1 MLAPVL
7 LATNR
12 YEQKISVEI
21 SVLHDKKGT
30 YNHSLYTFISNTCS
44 LYRVPKN
51 SKWRLICYL
60 TLLLVPMI
68 ESSRLYQLKQDSFSL
83 NLEIG
88 THMALLKFFHRFS
101 ASCSLFAYNSEV
113 DFFCASLFY
122 YRIKRKPPVRL
133 VTVIS
138 NRRSPTD
145 TLVEFECC
153 PTDAI
158 QNIFC

>member
-1 MLAPVL
+1 MYVSFRFLYSILVTMILKMVKRFVKNGIKFSVAGSC
-7 LATNR
+7 TNR

-60 TLLLVPMI
+60 TLLLVLMI

-101 ASCSLFAYNSEV
+101 AICSLF
-113 DFFCASLFY
+113 D
-122 YRIKRKPPVRL
+122 
-133 VTVIS
+133 
-138 NRRSPTD
+138 
-145 TLVEFECC
+145 
-153 PTDAI
+153 
-158 QNIFC
+158 